1 MRMIFIYSYR
11 ENPSL
16 GDPNSLIEELLEM
29 RNKIRIKET
38 DLIMVRGKVN
48 SMFSYTYLS
57 PLLLYSLTLYLSPS
71 SSPSLSPLPLLLLL
85 FPPPSS
91 PPSPSPHQ
99 LSLFTPLSSNGD
111 AAGTR
116 SSAVVDEAL
125 SPTQLESGKPTKS
138 SEKFVIG
145 RNHEFVESDVKFRIP
160 PVCAYCSII
169 IQRTYVLCTDLFQC
183 NNCQRL

>member
-1 MRMIFIYSYR
+1 MIFIYSYR

-48 SMFSYTYLS
+48 AVVAQLFIIVHCSLCPSHLS
-57 PLLLYSLTLYLSPS
+57 SFLSALHFLPPL
-71 SSPSLSPLPLLLLL
+71 SLSLSLPLP
-85 FPPPSS
+85 P
-91 PPSPSPHQ
+91 PHQ
-99 LSLFTPLSSNGD
+99 LGLFSPLSSNGD
-111 AAGTR
+111 VGG
-116 SSAVVDEAL
+116 SHSPAVVDEVL

-145 RNHEFVESDVKFRIP
+145 RSHEFVESDVKFRIP
-160 PVCAYCSII
+160 PVCAYCSNI
-169 IQRTYVLCTDLFQC
+169 IQRMSYVQM
-183 NNCQRL
+183 Q

>member
-1 MRMIFIYSYR
+1 MIFIYSYR

-48 SMFSYTYLS
+48 AVFAQLFPYLIVVHCSLCPS
-57 PLLLYSLTLYLSPS
+57 PLSRSLSLHLSLPL
-71 SSPSLSPLPLLLLL
+71 PSLPLH
-85 FPPPSS
+85 PPPF
-91 PPSPSPHQ
+91 PSRHQ
-99 LSLFTPLSSNGD
+99 LSLFSPLSSNGD
-111 AAGTR
+111 VGGSR
-116 SSAVVDEAL
+116 SSAVVEEAL

-145 RNHEFVESDVKFRIP
+145 RSHEFVESDVKFRIP
-160 PVCAYCSII
+160 PVCAYCSNI
-169 IQRTYVLCTDLFQC
+169 IQRMSYVQM
-183 NNCQRL
+183 Q